1 MNDQELLR
9 YSKQVMLP
17 QIEIEGQQKI
27 MDSTMLIIGMGGLGS
42 PTALYLAASGVG
54 HIIIAD
60 FDQVE
65 LSNLQRQIIHGT
77 SDIGDDKVNS
87 AKAKMLEIN
96 PNIKVT
102 IANEIV
108 HTDNLSSLIKDVDIV
123 LDGTDN
129 FESRFVIN
137 KACVEFKKPLVSA
150 AVIRLEG
157 QISVFKGYK
166 KDQPCYRCLY
176 SEEGNENESCV
187 QNGVLAPVAGLVG
200 TIQALQAIKVLLD
213 LGDQLCGT
221 LLLVDALDLSFRK
234 VKIVKDIPSINGMLH
249 KNTIVKIDE
258 LREWADIDPIHS
270 SIRVVD
276 SLGKIWWVNEVDFRA
291 LKG

>member
-108 HTDNLSSLIKDVDIV
+108 HTDNLSSLIKDVDVV

-129 FESRFVIN
+129 FESRFEIN
-137 KACVEFKKPLVSA
+137 KACVEFQKPLVSA

-157 QISVFKGYK
+157 QISVFKGYE
-166 KDQPCYRCLY
+166 KDQPCYQCLY
-176 SEEGNENESCV
+176 SEDGNENESCV
-187 QNGVLAPVAGLVG
+187 QSGVLAPVAGLVG
-200 TIQALQAIKVLLD
+200 TIQALQAIKVLLG
-213 LGDQLCGT
+213 LGDELCGT
-221 LLLVDALDLSFRK
+221 LLLVDGLDLSFRK
-234 VKIVKDIPSINGMLH
+234 VKIGKDL
-249 KNTIVKIDE
+249 KC
-258 LREWADIDPIHS
+258 PICNS
-270 SIRVVD
+270 
-276 SLGKIWWVNEVDFRA
+276 N
-291 LKG
+291 

>member
-108 HTDNLSSLIKDVDIV
+108 HDDNLASLIKDVDIV

-129 FESRFVIN
+129 FESRFEIN
-137 KACVEFKKPLVSA
+137 KACVEFQKPLVSA

-157 QISVFKGYK
+157 QISVFKGYE
-166 KDQPCYRCLY
+166 KDQPCYQCLY

-200 TIQALQAIKVLLD
+200 TIQALQAIKVLLG
-213 LGDQLCGT
+213 LGDELCGK
-221 LLLVDALDLSFRK
+221 LLLIDGLDLSFRK
-234 VKIVKDIPSINGMLH
+234 VKIGKDL
-249 KNTIVKIDE
+249 KC
-258 LREWADIDPIHS
+258 PICNS
-270 SIRVVD
+270 
-276 SLGKIWWVNEVDFRA
+276 N
-291 LKG
+291 

>member
-1 MNDQELLR
+1 
-9 YSKQVMLP
+9 MLP

-108 HTDNLSSLIKDVDIV
+108 HTDNLSSLIKDVDVV

-129 FESRFVIN
+129 FESRFEIN
-137 KACVEFKKPLVSA
+137 KACVEFQKPLVSA

-157 QISVFKGYK
+157 QISVFKGYE
-166 KDQPCYRCLY
+166 KDQPCYQCLY

-200 TIQALQAIKVLLD
+200 TIQALQAIKVLLG

-221 LLLVDALDLSFRK
+221 LLLVDGLDLSFRK
-234 VKIVKDIPSINGMLH
+234 VKIGKDL
-249 KNTIVKIDE
+249 KC
-258 LREWADIDPIHS
+258 PICNS
-270 SIRVVD
+270 
-276 SLGKIWWVNEVDFRA
+276 N
-291 LKG
+291 

>member
-1 MNDQELLR
+1 MDDQELLR
-9 YSKQVMLP
+9 YSKQIMLP
-17 QIEIEGQQKI
+17 QIDVEGQQKI
-27 MDSTMLIIGMGGLGS
+27 IDSTMLIIGMGGLGS
-42 PTALYLAASGVG
+42 PTALYLAAAGVG
-54 HIIIAD
+54 HIMIAD

-65 LSNLQRQIIHGT
+65 LSNLQRQIIHRT

-87 AKAKMLEIN
+87 AKAKLLELN

-129 FESRFVIN
+129 FESRFEIN
-137 KACVEFKKPLVSA
+137 KACVEFQKPLVSA

-157 QISVFKGYK
+157 QISVFKGYEI
-166 KDQPCYRCLY
+166 DQPCYQCLY
-176 SEEGNENESCV
+176 SEEGGENESCV

-213 LGDQLCGT
+213 LGEQLCGV

-234 VKIVKDIPSINGMLH
+234 VKIVKDS
-249 KNTIVKIDE
+249 E
-258 LREWADIDPIHS
+258 CPICG
-270 SIRVVD
+270 
-276 SLGKIWWVNEVDFRA
+276 LN
-291 LKG
+291 